1 MNNKEYNIM
10 YNIGRAKYVVNSHDG
25 IKTHRDG
32 SRFFDAAIFKNKKKL
47 NLYIKSLKENGY
59 AER

>member
-32 SRFFDAAIFKNKKKL
+32 SRFFDVAIFKNKKKL

>member
-32 SRFFDAAIFKNKKKL
+32 NRFFDVAIFKNKKKL